1 MVEQVDLELKQCPG
15 EHPAPLPLTVDVLNV
30 LFEQEA
36 TAIDG
41 KVNTMSAQ
49 IEQATSRLSSA
60 TGAAPT
66 KQAGVSHGSRMLYI
80 DNLRILLI
88 SMVVVQ
94 HVAVTYGAV
103 GSWYY
108 HDPVANLTTGIILTT
123 WTGIGM
129 ASGMGFFFLIAGYFT
144 PGSYD
149 RKGTTSFLLD
159 RLIKLGIPL
168 LIYDLLLDPLVVYI
182 ASGLHGSYWSF
193 YATYLLHEKGIANG
207 PVWFIAVLLLFT
219 FVYAAWRVL
228 FRHRTY
234 PTEEAW
240 KLPGYRAIF
249 GFIFALGLVT
259 FVVRIWWPAG
269 WIFQLLNV
277 PVGYLPQY
285 ISFFILGII
294 AYLSNW
300 FFKLTPKMG
309 RDWSLIALI
318 VTLIFAC
325 LVTIPLIQGTSSSQ
339 QTGLPIA
346 GGFQWLAFCYALWE
360 SFIIVGV
367 CIGLL
372 VLFRQRLNHQG
383 RLAKNLAANVYAVYL
398 IHPLVLVGFAYAFH
412 TVTLYPLL
420 KFVVSVI
427 IVLPL
432 CFLLSDLIRKIPLAN
447 RVM

>member
-1 MVEQVDLELKQCPG
+1 
-15 EHPAPLPLTVDVLNV
+15 V

-49 IEQATSRLSSA
+49 IEQAPSQLSSA

-66 KQAGVSHGSRMLYI
+66 KKAGVSHGSRMLYI
-80 DNLRILLI
+80 DNLRVLLI

-108 HDPVANLTTGIILTT
+108 HDPVTNLTTGIILTT
-123 WTGIGM
+123 WAGIGM

-149 RKGTTSFLLD
+149 RKGTKSFLLD

-193 YATYLLHEKGIANG
+193 YGNYLLHEKGIANG

-219 FVYAAWRVL
+219 LVYAAWRVL
-228 FRHRTY
+228 SRYRTH
-234 PTEEAW
+234 TTDGAW

-259 FVVRIWWPAG
+259 FIVRIWWPAG

-294 AYLSNW
+294 AYRSNW
-300 FFKLTPKMG
+300 FFELTPKMG

-420 KFVVSVI
+420 KFVISVI

-432 CFLLSDLIRKIPLAN
+432 CFLLSDLVRKIPLVN
-447 RVM
+447 RIL

>member
-1 MVEQVDLELKQCPG
+1 
-15 EHPAPLPLTVDVLNV
+15 VLNV

-49 IEQATSRLSSA
+49 IEQTPSQLSSA
-60 TGAAPT
+60 MGAALTLQTGA
-66 KQAGVSHGSRMLYI
+66 SHGSRMLYI

-108 HDPVANLTTGIILTT
+108 HDPVTNLTTGIILTI

-144 PGSYD
+144 PGSCD
-149 RKGTTSFLLD
+149 RKGTKSFLLD

-219 FVYAAWRVL
+219 LVYAAWRVL
-228 FRHRTY
+228 SRHRTY
-234 PTEEAW
+234 ATGGAW

-249 GFIFALGLVT
+249 CFIFALGLVS

-294 AYLSNW
+294 AYRSNW
-300 FFKLTPKMG
+300 FFKLTPIMG

-339 QTGLPIA
+339 QTGLPIS

-360 SFIIVGV
+360 SFVIVGV

-372 VLFRQRLNHQG
+372 VLFRQHLNHQG
-383 RLAKNLAANVYAVYL
+383 RLAKNLAANVYAVYM
-398 IHPLVLVGFAYAFH
+398 IHPLVLVGFAFVFH
-412 TVTLYPLL
+412 TVALYPLL
-420 KFVVSVI
+420 KFVISVI

-432 CFLLSDLIRKIPLAN
+432 CFLLSDLVRKIPLVN
-447 RVM
+447 RIL

>member
-1 MVEQVDLELKQCPG
+1 M
-15 EHPAPLPLTVDVLNV
+15 A
-30 LFEQEA
+30 
-36 TAIDG
+36 
-41 KVNTMSAQ
+41 KVYTMSAR
-49 IEQATSRLSSA
+49 IEQESSQLTDA
-60 TGAAPT
+60 ISPAPKIGTGA
-66 KQAGVSHGSRMLYI
+66 SHRSRMLYV
-80 DNLRILLI
+80 DNLRVLLI
-88 SMVVVQ
+88 SMVVIQ

-108 HDPVANLTTGIILTT
+108 RDPATNLLTSIILTI

-144 PGSYD
+144 PASYD
-149 RKGTTSFLLD
+149 RKGSKSFLLD
-159 RLIKLGIPL
+159 RLIRLGIPL

-182 ASGLHGSYWSF
+182 ASSLHGSYWSF
-193 YATYLLHEKGIANG
+193 YGNYLHNESGIANG
-207 PVWFIAVLLLFT
+207 PVWFIALLLLFT
-219 FVYAAWRVL
+219 LIYAAWRWL
-228 FRHRTY
+228 TRHRNQT
-234 PTEEAW
+234 ADRHA
-240 KLPGYRAIF
+240 KLPGYRAIL

-269 WIFQLLNV
+269 SIFQLLNV

-285 ISFFILGII
+285 ISFYILGLI
-294 AYLSNW
+294 AYHRNW
-300 FFKLTPKMG
+300 FNELTPKMG
-309 RDWSLIALI
+309 KDWSLIALI
-318 VTLIFAC
+318 VTLIFIC
-325 LVTIPLIQGTSSSQ
+325 LVTLPMLQRTSSSQ

-383 RLAKNLAANVYAVYL
+383 KLAKNLAANVYTVYL

-412 TVTLYPLL
+412 TVALYPLL
-420 KFVVSVI
+420 KFVISVL

-447 RVM
+447 KVL

>member
-1 MVEQVDLELKQCPG
+1 MAMVN
-15 EHPAPLPLTVDVLNV
+15 A
-30 LFEQEA
+30 
-36 TAIDG
+36 
-41 KVNTMSAQ
+41 MSAQ
-49 IEQATSRLSSA
+49 IEQESSQHTDA
-60 TGAAPT
+60 ISPAQKIRAWAAH
-66 KQAGVSHGSRMLYI
+66 SSRMLFV
-80 DNLRILLI
+80 DNLRVLLI
-88 SMVVVQ
+88 SMVVIQ

-108 HDPVANLTTGIILTT
+108 RDPATNLLTSIILTT

-149 RKGTTSFLLD
+149 RKGSKSFLLD
-159 RLIKLGIPL
+159 RLVRLGIPL

-193 YATYLLHEKGIANG
+193 YGNYLLHESGIANG
-207 PVWFIAVLLLFT
+207 PVWFIALLLLFT
-219 FVYAAWRVL
+219 LIYAAWRWL
-228 FRHRTY
+228 TRHRTR
-234 PTEEAW
+234 TIDRNA
-240 KLPGYRAIF
+240 KLPSYRAIL

-269 WIFQLLNV
+269 SIFQLLNV

-285 ISFFILGII
+285 ISFYVLGLI
-294 AYLSNW
+294 AYHGNW
-300 FFKLTPKMG
+300 FNELTPKMG
-309 RDWSLIALI
+309 KDWSLIALI
-318 VTLIFAC
+318 VTLIFIC
-325 LVTIPLIQGTSSSQ
+325 LVTLPMIQRTSSSQ

-360 SFIIVGV
+360 SFMIVGV

-372 VLFRQRLNHQG
+372 VLFRQRLNLQG

-412 TVTLYPLL
+412 VVTLYPLL
-420 KFVVSVI
+420 KFVISVI

-432 CFLLSDLIRKIPLAN
+432 CFLLSNLIRKIPLVN
-447 RVM
+447 RIL